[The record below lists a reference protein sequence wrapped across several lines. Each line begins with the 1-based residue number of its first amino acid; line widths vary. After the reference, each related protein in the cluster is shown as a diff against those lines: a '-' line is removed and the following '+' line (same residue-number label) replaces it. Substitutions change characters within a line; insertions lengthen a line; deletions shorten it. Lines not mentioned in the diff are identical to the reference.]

1 VQRYVVVPLVSVAV
15 AIAVRLALRPWIG
28 YEAPYIQFYPAIML
42 ASWYGGWGPGILATT
57 LSAAAAIAWLLG
69 PLSLRPSDVA
79 NLISCTFFV
88 IIGVLIAG
96 LNESFLADE
105 RKHREIADRLRAR
118 YSELA
123 ELAASQLAA
132 IVESSEDAVI
142 GKDLD
147 RRITSW
153 NRAAERLFGY
163 SGAEAIGQPITT
175 IVPDDR
181 FDEEEHALERIR
193 AGERVEPFETERR
206 RRDGATVAVS
216 ISMSPIRSPAGT
228 IVGTAVIARDITDR
242 RRSERLREELL
253 ERERA
258 ARQEAIAARDRLQ
271 FLAEVSATLGASLD
285 YEQTLDLAVH
295 LALPRLGDY
304 CNMLVVDDHGQL
316 HPAAWGHI
324 DPGKAPLVRELAV
337 RLFETPAGAG
347 VPTFASE
354 ILRSG
359 KSMVVSHDRLMAVA
373 ARVQSIDAELVA
385 IGTALRPYAYIG
397 APLVVRRRVVGAIS
411 FGRTANTPHDY
422 EDADIELVEEFA
434 RRVSIAVENARL
446 FRQAD
451 ELNRLKDEFLAT
463 VSHELRTPL
472 SAILGWSRLLSGGQ
486 LDSNKMAR
494 ALDVIER
501 NAQLQSKLV
510 DDILDVARGTAGNVR
525 LEVKSLDLG
534 TIAHRGADAIAP
546 TAAAKHIGV
555 EVDAPTPVIVSG
567 DAARLQQVVWNL
579 LTNAVKFTPG
589 GGRVSIAVSAQNGFA
604 ELRVSDTGSGIP
616 PNFLP
621 YVFDKF
627 RQADASFTR
636 QYGGLGLGLAIA
648 RHLVELHGGAV
659 EARSEGQGQGATFIV
674 RLPAA

>member
-1 VQRYVVVPLVSVAV
+1 
-15 AIAVRLALRPWIG
+15 
-28 YEAPYIQFYPAIML
+28 
-42 ASWYGGWGPGILATT
+42 
-57 LSAAAAIAWLLG
+57 
-69 PLSLRPSDVA
+69 
-79 NLISCTFFV
+79 
-88 IIGVLIAG
+88 
-96 LNESFLADE
+96 
-105 RKHREIADRLRAR
+105 
-118 YSELA
+118 
-123 ELAASQLAA
+123 
-132 IVESSEDAVI
+132 
-142 GKDLD
+142 
-147 RRITSW
+147 
-153 NRAAERLFGY
+153 
-163 SGAEAIGQPITT
+163 
-175 IVPDDR
+175 
-181 FDEEEHALERIR
+181 
-193 AGERVEPFETERR
+193 
-206 RRDGATVAVS
+206 
-216 ISMSPIRSPAGT
+216 
-228 IVGTAVIARDITDR
+228 
-242 RRSERLREELL
+242 
-253 ERERA
+253 
-258 ARQEAIAARDRLQ
+258 
-271 FLAEVSATLGASLD
+271 
-285 YEQTLDLAVH
+285 
-295 LALPRLGDY
+295 
-304 CNMLVVDDHGQL
+304 
-316 HPAAWGHI
+316 
-324 DPGKAPLVRELAV
+324 
-337 RLFETPAGAG
+337 
-347 VPTFASE
+347 
-354 ILRSG
+354 
-359 KSMVVSHDRLMAVA
+359 MVVSHDRLMAVA

>member
-1 VQRYVVVPLVSVAV
+1 VQRYAVPFASVAV
-15 AIAVRLALRPWIG
+15 AVVVRVALRPWLG
-28 YEAPYIQFYPAIML
+28 SEAPYIQFYPAIML
-42 ASWYGGWGPGILATT
+42 ASWYGGWGPGILATA
-57 LSAAAAIAWLLG
+57 LSATAAIAWLLG
-69 PLSLRPSDVA
+69 PLSLRPSDMA
-79 NLISCTFFV
+79 NLISCVFFV

-105 RKHREIADRLRAR
+105 RRHREIADRLRAR
-118 YSELA
+118 YLDLA
-123 ELAASQLAA
+123 ELATSRLAA

-142 GKDLD
+142 GKDLE

-153 NRAAERLFGY
+153 NRGAERLFGY
-163 SGAEAIGQPITT
+163 SSAEAIGRPITT
-175 IVPDDR
+175 ILPDDR
-181 FDEEEHALERIR
+181 LDEEEHVLARIR

-206 RRDGATVAVS
+206 RRDGTTVAVS
-216 ISMSPIRSPAGT
+216 VSMSPIRSPAGT
-228 IVGTAVIARDITDR
+228 IVGTSVIARDITER
-242 RRSERLREELL
+242 RRSERLRDELL

-258 ARQEAIAARDRLQ
+258 AREDAIAARDRLQ

-285 YEQTLDLAVH
+285 YERTLDRAVH

-304 CNMLVVDDHGQL
+304 CNVLVADEHGHL
-316 HPAAWGHI
+316 HPSAWGHVN
-324 DPGKAPLVRELAV
+324 PEKVPLVRELTM
-337 RLFETPAGAG
+337 RLFETPADAG

-359 KSMVVSHDRLMAVA
+359 KPMVVSHEQLMAMA
-373 ARVQSIDAELVA
+373 TQVQPIDPELVA

-397 APLVVRRRVVGAIS
+397 APLIVRRRVVGAIS
-411 FGRTANTPHDY
+411 FGRTAETPHDY
-422 EDADIELVEEFA
+422 GDADVELFEEFA

-486 LDSNKMAR
+486 LDSNKTAR
-494 ALDVIER
+494 AVDVIER

-510 DDILDVARGTAGNVR
+510 DDILDVARGIAGNVR
-525 LEVKSLDLG
+525 LDVKPLDLG

-546 TAAAKHIGV
+546 TASAKHIRV
-555 EVDAPTPVIVSG
+555 EVVAPAPVIVTG
-567 DAARLQQVVWNL
+567 DVARLQQVVWNL

-589 GGRVSIAVSAQNGFA
+589 GGRVSIAVSAENGFA

-659 EARSEGQGQGATFIV
+659 EARSEGQGKGATFIV
-674 RLPAA
+674 QLPAA